1 MIVQDPGQYG
11 YRSVNPKTA
20 FDIGFERATQG
31 MGSSNPTMSVK
42 NMYEQQLRNY
52 LKKLPADMDLSK
64 IPDKYRNNLSN
75 YLSKKKNEYVRNANI
90 IDELVVGSQ
99 DYMKTVAKMNEIKNS
114 FENLNSQFKLY
125 GENKK
130 TIIEDIEGQTT
141 SMYNENQQNIN
152 MLRAIY
158 NEEYDL
164 NIDDYGNLSF
174 IGDDGEIKLNDL
186 PDYGIKDYE
195 TAKAMMDA
203 GVKVYQLGYKS
214 GVALTKENPQYF
226 QIATGLKAAIDKGGK
241 NSLMSVLHDG
251 LVGDIVMADD
261 PIIKGY
267 IEDFNNGEIPFAQ
280 LRDIVVDNYM
290 NVLLKQSQLGVK
302 NRPKKS
308 SSSRG
313 RGGSG
318 GSNAGGTG
326 SGGNLTAT
334 DKKAFNTVN
343 MIANAFDNKDIV
355 AINRLMPNNIEVKT
369 TIDPTVL
376 SVNGVDIKFGT
387 KNGFLDLLDQAGI
400 NPIYWPNVDD
410 AEPDNNNS
418 GGAADNF

>member
-1 MIVQDPGQYG
+1 MIVKDPGQYG

-75 YLSKKKNEYVRNANI
+75 YLSQKKNEYVRNANI
-90 IDELVVGSQ
+90 IDELVVGSEG
-99 DYMKTVAKMNEIKNS
+99 YMKTVAKMNEIKNS
-114 FENLNSQFKLY
+114 FENLNSQFQLY

-130 TIIEDIEGQTT
+130 AIIEDIEGQTT

-203 GVKVYQLGYKS
+203 GVKVYQLGYKT

-226 QIATGLKAAIDKGGK
+226 QIATGLKSAIDKGGK

-290 NVLLKQSQLGVK
+290 AVLLNQSKLGVK
-302 NRPKKS
+302 NRPKQSSGRS
-308 SSSRG
+308 SSGGG
-313 RGGSG
+313 RSG
-318 GSNAGGTG
+318 GGTG
-326 SGGNLTAT
+326 SGGSLTST

-355 AINRLMPNNIEVKT
+355 AINRLLPNN
-369 TIDPTVL
+369 L
-376 SVNGVDIKFGT
+376 SVEEGDEEGIIIVNGVYIKFGT
-387 KNGFLDLLDQAGI
+387 KNGFLDLLDQAKI
-400 NPIYWPNVDD
+400 DPIYWPNVD
-410 AEPDNNNS
+410 ETESNESDNKS
-418 GGAADNF
+418 GGAADDL

>member
-75 YLSKKKNEYVRNANI
+75 YLSQKKNEYVRNANI
-90 IDELVVGSQ
+90 IDELVVGSEG
-99 DYMKTVAKMNEIKNS
+99 YMKTVAKMNEIKNS
-114 FENLNSQFKLY
+114 FENLNSQFQLY

-130 TIIEDIEGQTT
+130 AIIEDIEGQTT

-203 GVKVYQLGYKS
+203 GVKVYQLGYKT

-226 QIATGLKAAIDKGGK
+226 QIATGLKSAIDKGGK

-251 LVGDIVMADD
+251 LVGDIVIADD

-290 NVLLKQSQLGVK
+290 AVLLNQSKLGVK
-302 NRPKKS
+302 NRPKQSSGRS
-308 SSSRG
+308 SSGGG
-313 RGGSG
+313 RSG
-318 GSNAGGTG
+318 GGTG
-326 SGGNLTAT
+326 SGGSLTAT
-334 DKKAFNTVN
+334 DRKNINKVE
-343 MIANAFDNKDIV
+343 MITEAYKNKDV
-355 AINRLMPNNIEVKT
+355 DALALLLPDGLDDIELGYENS
-369 TIDPTVL
+369 DEL
-376 SVNGVDIKFGT
+376 
-387 KNGFLDLLDQAGI
+387 LDLLKKAKID
-400 NPIYWPNVDD
+400 PYYWPKEVSN
-410 AEPDNNNS
+410 EETQENT
-418 GGAADNF
+418 GGALDNL

>member
-52 LKKLPADMDLSK
+52 LKKLPSDMDLSQ
-64 IPDKYRNNLSN
+64 IPDKYRNTLSN
-75 YLSKKKNEYVRNANI
+75 YLSKKKNEYVRSANI
-90 IDELVVGSQ
+90 IDELVVGSEG
-99 DYMKTVAKMNEIKNS
+99 YMKTVAKMNEIKNS
-114 FENLNSQFKLY
+114 FENLDSQFKLY
-125 GENKK
+125 GENK
-130 TIIEDIEGQTT
+130 TSVIEDIEGQTT

-164 NIDDYGNLSF
+164 KIDDYGNLTF
-174 IGDDGEIKLNDL
+174 VGDDGEIKLNDL

-214 GVALTKENPQYF
+214 GIALTKENPQYF

-308 SSSRG
+308 SGGSRSRG
-313 RGGSG
+313 GGG
-318 GSNAGGTG
+318 NAGGTG
-326 SGGNLTAT
+326 SGGSLTAT
-334 DKKAFNTVN
+334 DKKAFNTVD
-343 MIANAFDNKDIV
+343 MIANAFDNKDIA

-369 TIDPTVL
+369 TIDPTIL
-376 SVNGVDIKFGT
+376 LVNGVDIKFGT

-410 AEPDNNNS
+410 AEPSNNNS

>member
-20 FDIGFERATQG
+20 FDIGFQRATQG

-52 LKKLPADMDLSK
+52 LKKLPADMDLSQ